1 MSNSNFEYFFL
12 ISFVMLGAIEIN
24 LNLLNLIKH
33 DLIVWTEW
41 LSLCK
46 TECTVWNSLKD
57 CLFIPKAKKYVEKL
71 PSSQNIEFVGPVSN
85 VQQYLE
91 QSRIFTLSSFFEG
104 NPISVLEAMSV
115 GLPVVLPNVGGI
127 PNVVVHGRNGLLFE
141 SGDKT
146 KMIQYFEKLTIDQNL
161 YNKMVQNNINDVKKY
176 SIKKGANEYL
186 KIFNQYK

>member
-1 MSNSNFEYFFL
+1 
-12 ISFVMLGAIEIN
+12 
-24 LNLLNLIKH
+24 
-33 DLIVWTEW
+33 
-41 LSLCK
+41 
-46 TECTVWNSLKD
+46 
-57 CLFIPKAKKYVEKL
+57 
-71 PSSQNIEFVGPVSN
+71 
-85 VQQYLE
+85 
-91 QSRIFTLSSFFEG
+91 
-104 NPISVLEAMSV
+104 MSV

-176 SIKKGANEYL
+176 SIKKCANEYL